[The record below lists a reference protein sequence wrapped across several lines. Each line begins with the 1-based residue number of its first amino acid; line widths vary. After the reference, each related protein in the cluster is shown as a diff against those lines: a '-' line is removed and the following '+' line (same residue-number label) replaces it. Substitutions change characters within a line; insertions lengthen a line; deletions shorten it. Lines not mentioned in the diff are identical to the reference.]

1 MRRSLMREKL
11 KRGEYVVMSQSW
23 IVPYW
28 KMVDMMGFVGFDG
41 VWLENEHS
49 DFSYGELSQMILAAR
64 AHDMDSIVRVAR
76 TGYTGIIK
84 PLEAGATGIIVPHC
98 MGGEDAR
105 SIVHDGRFA
114 PIGMRGSGGSSD
126 SDYGT
131 ADRSEYI
138 KHANT
143 EILIAVI
150 IEDKEAVDEVD
161 AIAGTEGIDILLLG
175 PGDLSQSYGITGQW
189 DHKLIQQAIDKI
201 AAACA
206 KHGKWW
212 GMPVGGREDAKKA
225 LKRGARIM
233 QGENDQAV
241 VVKGYRQMKEV
252 FKDLNA

>member
-1 MRRSLMREKL
+1 MRRSLMLEKL
-11 KRGEYVVMSQSW
+11 RRGEYVVMTQSW

-105 SIVHDGRFA
+105 SIVRDARFS
-114 PIGMRGSGGSSD
+114 PMGLRGSGGSSD

-131 ADRSEYI
+131 SDRSEYI

-175 PGDLSQSYGITGQW
+175 PGDLSQSYGIIGQM
-189 DHKLIQQAIDKI
+189 DHKLIRQATDKI

-241 VVKGYRQMKEV
+241 VVGGYRRMKET

>member
-105 SIVHDGRFA
+105 SIVRDGRFS
-114 PIGMRGSGGSSD
+114 PIGFRGSGGSSD
-126 SDYGT
+126 FDYGNRRSFGIYQ
-131 ADRSEYI
+131 ACQHRDLDRR
-138 KHANT
+138 HHRR
-143 EILIAVI
+143 
-150 IEDKEAVDEVD
+150 
-161 AIAGTEGIDILLLG
+161 
-175 PGDLSQSYGITGQW
+175 Q
-189 DHKLIQQAIDKI
+189 
-201 AAACA
+201 
-206 KHGKWW
+206 
-212 GMPVGGREDAKKA
+212 
-225 LKRGARIM
+225 RGS
-233 QGENDQAV
+233 
-241 VVKGYRQMKEV
+241 
-252 FKDLNA
+252 

>member
-11 KRGEYVVMSQSW
+11 KRGEYVVMTQSW

-105 SIVHDGRFA
+105 SIVRDARFS
-114 PIGMRGSGGSSD
+114 PMGLRGSGGSSD

-131 ADRSEYI
+131 SDRKEYI

-150 IEDKEAVDEVD
+150 IEDKEAVDDVD

-175 PGDLSQSYGITGQW
+175 PVDLFQLKHPLRRLVPFLDNRLHCNSQP
-189 DHKLIQQAIDKI
+189 L
-201 AAACA
+201 AAC
-206 KHGKWW
+206 
-212 GMPVGGREDAKKA
+212 
-225 LKRGARIM
+225 
-233 QGENDQAV
+233 QAF
-241 VVKGYRQMKEV
+241 RS
-252 FKDLNA
+252 LNISFIRRYPPTTTAWSFSP